1 MRAARPQRV
10 PAGAGAPCRQR
21 EERGARRGA
30 GRRVGRLK
38 EGGKEERREG
48 GSWGGG
54 DSRRGLPKSRGGA
67 GRLAPRLVP
76 APPAISATRSANPR
90 PAAATS
96 RLGGANG
103 RAGPGVCATCTTWAG
118 GRAGRAAAPNRK
130 ARSHCAL
137 PRGAAGVG
145 AAASHPQE
153 REKKNNNNRRGE
165 GDGNG
170 CLSVSPASSP

>member
-1 MRAARPQRV
+1 MPTAGGARC
-10 PAGAGAPCRQR
+10 PAGCGPPSW
-21 EERGARRGA
+21 ET
-30 GRRVGRLK
+30 
-38 EGGKEERREG
+38 EGRREG
-48 GSWGGG
+48 GKKGRRELGRG